1 MTELRLHLTTFEK
14 KVCHKKTQKNTKKEI
29 FFKIVKNF
37 ISVDGKSLQLSVNYA
52 LETAARPP

>member
-1 MTELRLHLTTFEK
+1 MHLTTFEK